1 LRLLPRDDVATPPD
15 GADID
20 QQFKLFAYGT
30 NLSELLVE
38 NRTGTVPVG
47 HAQNFVDD
55 LVPGGEITF
64 AVRPPRGPV
73 KPLCPGRPA

>member
-1 LRLLPRDDVATPPD
+1 MVS
-15 GADID
+15 DIH

-38 NRTGTVPVG
+38 NRTGAIPAG

-55 LVPGGEITF
+55 LVPGG
-64 AVRPPRGPV
+64 
-73 KPLCPGRPA
+73 